1 MTFVLNTMTF
11 IYFAAFALSLGA
23 GVFAWRRRAA
33 TGGRWLALML
43 FAAAE
48 WNGAL
53 IFETSVRELKPQ
65 IFFSQLTY
73 IGASTVGVFF
83 LLFALEFTEKRQW
96 VRPGTVAALLV
107 ISCLSVIAAFTNGYH
122 HLVWTGFLEPT
133 AAGRTDYIYLHG
145 PAYWILAVY
154 VLLITALGT
163 ILLAEYSVR
172 SRGIFRTQSLAIIV
186 AAVIPWAGYVIRALG
201 PDDRMSLDPGAY
213 LAVTGSILAFT
224 MLRYHLLDVVPVAK
238 ELLFAELPDGVL
250 VLDTPG
256 RVVDVNPAFEGFLGR
271 SVAVGSQA
279 VMALTPWSD
288 LLSVAT
294 APAGEPAEAELVA
307 PSGATVHVASL
318 PLRETVRSSRNGTP
332 PRVIGRLIVARDVTA
347 YRLAAEEVRRLNEDL
362 EEIVAMRTQSLSH
375 ALERL
380 SAMSHEMSVTEDRER
395 KRLAEALHDRVS
407 QSLSVAHIRVTTALK
422 KGACEPE
429 ELEAIEAMLADAIR
443 ESRAITSEIAPSVLY
458 ELGLA
463 WAFEALAEQME
474 QRHGL
479 LVVITRKDPTDLPAD
494 ARMALLRAARELL
507 MNVVKHGKTDCAWI
521 SLTNAG
527 GDVTLTVKDEGIG
540 LGEQA
545 GHDGFGLLSIKQR
558 ITHLGG
564 ELTLTSDPGDG
575 VTATVTVPAQMTTIE
590 TTTIDTREA

>member
-1 MTFVLNTMTF
+1 MTFVLSTVTL
-11 IYFAAFALSLGA
+11 IYSAAFALSLGA

-53 IFETSVRELKPQ
+53 IFEASVRELKPQ

-96 VRPGTVAALLV
+96 VRPGIVAALLV

-163 ILLAEYSVR
+163 ILLAGYALR
-172 SRGIFRTQSLAIIV
+172 SRGIFRAQSLAIIV
-186 AAVIPWAGYVIRALG
+186 AAVIPWVGYVLRALG
-201 PDDRMSLDPGAY
+201 PDDRVSLDPGAY
-213 LAVTGSILAFT
+213 LAVTGSILAFS

-238 ELLFAELPDGVL
+238 ERLFAELPDGVL
-250 VLDTPG
+250 VLDSPG
-256 RVVDVNPAFEGFLGR
+256 RVIDVNPAFEELLGSR
-271 SVAVGSQA
+271 VAVGAQA
-279 VMALTPWSD
+279 GHALGQWAE
-288 LLSVAT
+288 LAT
-294 APAGEPAEAELVA
+294 LVTAEAAEPAGVELVA
-307 PSGATVHVASL
+307 PSGAIVNVASL
-318 PLRETVRSSRNGTP
+318 PLRDTGRSSRNGTP
-332 PRVIGRLIVARDVTA
+332 ARVIGRLVVARDVTA
-347 YRLAAEEVRRLNEDL
+347 DRQAEAEVRRLNEDL
-362 EEIVAMRTQSLSH
+362 EETVALRTQSLSR

-380 SAMSHEMSVTEDRER
+380 GAMSHEMATAEDRER
-395 KRLAEALHDRVS
+395 RHLAEELHNRVS
-407 QSLSVAHIRVTTALK
+407 QSLSVAHMRVTTALRR
-422 KGACEPE
+422 GACGPE
-429 ELEAIEAMLADAIR
+429 ELEAVETMLAEAIR

-458 ELGLA
+458 ELGLE
-463 WAFEALAEQME
+463 WALESLAEQME

-507 MNVVKHGKTDCAWI
+507 MNVVKHAKTDCAWV
-521 SLTNAG
+521 SLATGNG
-527 GDVTLTVKDEGIG
+527 SVTLVVRDEGVG
-540 LGEQA
+540 LPEDVGD
-545 GHDGFGLLSIKQR
+545 DGFGLLSVRQR
-558 ITHLGG
+558 IAHLGG

-575 VTATVTVPAQMTTIE
+575 VTVTVTVPSQTTTIEMTTIDPEE
-590 TTTIDTREA
+590 T